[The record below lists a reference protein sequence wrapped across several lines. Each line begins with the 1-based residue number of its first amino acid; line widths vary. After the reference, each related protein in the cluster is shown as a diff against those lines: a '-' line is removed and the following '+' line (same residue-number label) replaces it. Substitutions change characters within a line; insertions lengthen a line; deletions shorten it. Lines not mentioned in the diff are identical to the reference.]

1 MRVKV
6 MLFAPFREL
15 FAAEEKEI
23 ELENKINMQELLD
36 ILCDTRQ
43 RREQVFEQSGCLRPE
58 VVILQN
64 GQSINKRRGLETELK
79 DGDEIAIIPPVSG
92 G

>member
-1 MRVKV
+1 MKVKV

-23 ELENKINMQELLD
+23 ELEGEINIQELLD
-36 ILCDTRQ
+36 ILCDTPP
-43 RREQVFEQSGCLRPE
+43 RREQVFEQPGCLRPE

-64 GQSINKRRGLETELK
+64 GQSINRRRGLETELN